1 MEHTTQLAHTAFQVL
16 TSWVRG
22 HPRHEEGCAFCKF
35 GGSGRQH
42 VKIIYQ
48 RHHTDIAHIGT
59 AFKTFFLKWKN
70 RNIFFA
76 CLLFEKSALGNN
88 MKCVMNSVMQIQSR
102 LETMCLVWVEN
113 YMGEGSVTEPRAP
126 WMEPLASLSTALSE
140 ANKYWLIVLPYSV
153 QSLKGGLK
161 TKLSL
166 PGWQVVTEGFQQL
179 CQMGTDSFQG
189 FRLFSVRE

>member
-1 MEHTTQLAHTAFQVL
+1 MEKQKQ
-16 TSWVRG
+16 
-22 HPRHEEGCAFCKF
+22 
-35 GGSGRQH
+35 
-42 VKIIYQ
+42 
-48 RHHTDIAHIGT
+48 
-59 AFKTFFLKWKN
+59 
-70 RNIFFA
+70 FFA

-88 MKCVMNSVMQIQSR
+88 MKCVMQIQSR
-102 LETMCLVWVEN
+102 LETVCLVWVEN

-166 PGWQVVTEGFQQL
+166 PGW
-179 CQMGTDSFQG
+179 
-189 FRLFSVRE
+189 